1 MDNPRRELVELAFSL
16 LGRRRAIADATTPQR
31 EATPFH
37 SEYFALRHAAE
48 TRRTFIKNTL
58 ANARAKQRPY
68 AEWLANIYSIQ
79 ERPHSNPAE
88 RYVLEWKV
96 PSRRARQQED

>member
-1 MDNPRRELVELAFSL
+1 MDSSRRTLVELAFDL
-16 LGRRRAIADATTPQR
+16 RGKRLGVAGTNTPWC

-37 SEYFALRHAAE
+37 SEYFPTRSEAE

-58 ANARAKQRPY
+58 AYARKKRRHY
-68 AEWLANIYSIQ
+68 AEWLANIYSIR
-79 ERPHSNPAE
+79 ERPGGSDAE

-96 PSRRARQQED
+96 PSRRARQRED